1 MLTCNFNTT
10 TTHPHPNSIHT
21 AHQQVAWEIYQ
32 RFQPARMVGVD
43 IDAELIATARTKLGH
58 ACRRDGVDHARAVT
72 FECCD
77 IVGVGGR
84 GGGGGQD
91 DNGAA
96 ATAAEGE
103 GEAAVDVGIVGGE
116 AKYDVITCLSVTK
129 HVHLQGGDAA
139 LLRLFRRVH
148 RLLRPGGRFVLEPQP
163 WRSYRKRKNASTESA
178 RHYAA
183 LRLRPPFVDAL
194 LGPGVGFAAVE
205 ALGVPPDAAE
215 GYRRPVYCFVK
226 AGGGEESTGGG

>member
-1 MLTCNFNTT
+1 
-10 TTHPHPNSIHT
+10 
-21 AHQQVAWEIYQ
+21 
-32 RFQPARMVGVD
+32 MVGVD

-58 ACRRDGVDHARAVT
+58 ACRRDGMDHARAVM

-77 IVGVGGR
+77 IVGGGGR
-84 GGGGGQD
+84 QD
-91 DNGAA
+91 DDGAP
-96 ATAAEGE
+96 AEE
-103 GEAAVDVGIVGGE
+103 ERAVDVGVVGVGGAE
-116 AKYDVITCLSVTK
+116 HDVITCLSVTK

-163 WRSYRKRKNASTESA
+163 WRSYRKRKNASAESA

-183 LRLRPPFVDAL
+183 LRLRPPFVEVL
-194 LGPGVGFAAVE
+194 LGPEVGFAAVE

-226 AGGGEESTGGG
+226 AEGGEESTEGGGDGLDGKG